1 MRQEGKERAMY
12 LLIVTGL
19 SGAGKSLCLNC
30 LEEQGYFC
38 VDNLPSPLLSEFVAL
53 CEQAVPRIRRAA
65 VTIDSRESLLSRQ
78 PQSILERLNALSVP
92 YEILFLDARD
102 DVLRKRYN
110 ESRRRHP
117 LGDAGDA
124 YTGVQRERVFL
135 QGIRNRAAYV
145 LDTSD
150 IRPRDLSKVIA
161 KVLPEYESKDATL
174 LLCSFGYKRGVPVDA
189 DIVLDMRFIPNPFY
203 VDELRPLSGLDQP
216 LSDYVFAQPFAQA
229 FMDQTEQMLE
239 TTLPL
244 YREQDKHILRVC
256 FGCTGGRHR
265 SVAAAEEM
273 ARRFHERGV
282 YVRVYHRDLVV
293 EAQDIEQR
301 FSIDS

>member
-1 MRQEGKERAMY
+1 MY

-78 PQSILERLNALSVP
+78 PQSILERLDALSVP

-124 YTGVQRERVFL
+124 FTGVQRERVFL

-203 VDELRPLSGLDQP
+203 VDELRPLSGLDQR
-216 LSDYVFAQPFAQA
+216 LRDYVFAQPFARA

>member
-78 PQSILERLNALSVP
+78 PQSILERLDALSVP

-124 YTGVQRERVFL
+124 FTGVQRERVFL

-203 VDELRPLSGLDQP
+203 VDELRPLSGLDQQ
-216 LSDYVFAQPFAQA
+216 LRDYVFAQPFARA

>member
-1 MRQEGKERAMY
+1 MY

-38 VDNLPSPLLSEFVAL
+38 VDNLPSPLLKEFVTL
-53 CEQAVPRIRRAA
+53 CEQAVPRIQRAA
-65 VTIDSRESLLSRQ
+65 VTVDSRESLLSRK
-78 PQSILERLNALSVP
+78 PQGILEGLDALTVP

-110 ESRRRHP
+110 ESRRHHP

-124 YTGVQRERVFL
+124 YTGVQRERAFL
-135 QGIRNRAAYV
+135 QSIRNRAAYV

-150 IRPRDLSKVIA
+150 IKPKDLSKTIA
-161 KVLPEYESKDATL
+161 KVLPEYESKDMSL

-189 DIVLDMRFIPNPFY
+189 DIVFDMRFIPNPFY
-203 VDELRPLSGLDQP
+203 IEELRPLSGMDKP
-216 LSDYVFAQPFAQA
+216 LSDYVFSQPFARD
-229 FMDQTEQMLE
+229 FMDQTERMLLA
-239 TTLPL
+239 TLPL

-273 ARRFHERGV
+273 ARRFHNQGIN
-282 YVRVYHRDLVV
+282 VRVYHRDLIV
-293 EAQDIEQR
+293 EAEDIEQR
-301 FSIDS
+301 FSIDR

>member
-1 MRQEGKERAMY
+1 MY

-78 PQSILERLNALSVP
+78 PQSILERLDALSVP

-203 VDELRPLSGLDQP
+203 VDELRPLSGLDQR
-216 LSDYVFAQPFAQA
+216 LRDYVFAQPFARA

>member
-78 PQSILERLNALSVP
+78 PQSILERLDALSVP

-189 DIVLDMRFIPNPFY
+189 DLVFDMRFLPNPFY
-203 VDELRPLSGLDQP
+203 VEALRPLSGLDQA
-216 LSDYVFAQPFAQA
+216 LSDYVFAQPSAREFL
-229 FMDQTEQMLE
+229 DEVERMLE
-239 TTLPL
+239 RTLPL
-244 YREQDKHILRVC
+244 FQEQDKRILRVC

-265 SVAAAEEM
+265 SVAAAEEL
-273 ARRFHERGV
+273 ARRFHGRGV
-282 YVRVYHRDLVV
+282 NVRVYHRDLVA
-293 EAQDIEQR
+293 EADDIA
-301 FSIDS
+301 

>member
-1 MRQEGKERAMY
+1 MY

-78 PQSILERLNALSVP
+78 PQSILERLDALSVP

-203 VDELRPLSGLDQP
+203 VDELRPLSGLDQQ
-216 LSDYVFAQPFAQA
+216 LRDYVFAQPFARA

>member
-1 MRQEGKERAMY
+1 MRREGKERAMY

-78 PQSILERLNALSVP
+78 PQSILERLDALSVP

-203 VDELRPLSGLDQP
+203 VDELRPLSGLDQQ
-216 LSDYVFAQPFAQA
+216 LRDYVFAQPFARA